1 MDWLDVRAALDILEA
16 KGRITPTAANRTC
29 ADAEW
34 QAHNFK
40 REDRNKKYDA
50 WFQVLKDADLEQEAA
65 RQREA
70 LAKASPPQRP
80 RIDKKCPHDKQAYHC
95 QVFARPF
102 VAVARV
108 RVIELFSA

>member
-50 WFQVLKDADLEQEAA
+50 WLQALKDAEQDQEAA
-65 RQREA
+65 RQT
-70 LAKASPPQRP
+70 LVKANPPQRP
-80 RIDKKCPHDKQAYHC
+80 RIDKKCPHDKRASRC
-95 QVFARPF
+95 QVLEYPF
-102 VAVARV
+102 VAVVRV
-108 RVIELFSA
+108 HVIELFSD